1 MMPTKS
7 VRRQFLAEY
16 TKSYCEQRGFDATS
30 ETEIAARLYEDV
42 DRFRGIPGL
51 YW

>member
-16 TKSYCEQRGFDATS
+16 TKSYCQQRGIDAAS
-30 ETEIAARLYEDV
+30 EAEIVNRLYEDV

>member
-1 MMPTKS
+1 MTPTQS
-7 VRRQFLAEY
+7 VRRQFLTEY
-16 TKSYCEQRGFDATS
+16 TKSYCENSGLDESSQA
-30 ETEIAARLYEDV
+30 EIVDRLVQDV